1 MKSWRSSTY
10 LLLTFFQTITSNLPF
25 APPEVQQCRKN
36 MPDFCTLDQQ
46 RQISKNT
53 HLITVK
59 KQAMT
64 IADCECCL
72 RLRIT
77 ENNGKNLSQ
86 NSVFI
91 QNITFFSFF
100 LFIDY
105 LYENFLMLGNGEAK
119 TFDFYSFILKD
130 FEPGAFKAGPN
141 QIGCIP
147 DTLFGKRLKYVVT
160 KHSAC
165 IFIGYT
171 Q

>member
-10 LLLTFFQTITSNLPF
+10 LLLTLFQTITSNLPF

-64 IADCECCL
+64 IADCERCL

-77 ENNGKNLSQ
+77 
-86 NSVFI
+86 
-91 QNITFFSFF
+91 
-100 LFIDY
+100 DY

-130 FEPGAFKAGPN
+130 FEPGA
-141 QIGCIP
+141 
-147 DTLFGKRLKYVVT
+147 
-160 KHSAC
+160 
-165 IFIGYT
+165 
-171 Q
+171 

>member
-77 ENNGKNLSQ
+77 ENNGKSLSQ

-91 QNITFFSFF
+91 QNITFSHFF
-100 LFIDY
+100 CLLIIFMRIFWCWGMEKQKHSIFTVLFWKISSR
-105 LYENFLMLGNGEAK
+105 E
-119 TFDFYSFILKD
+119 
-130 FEPGAFKAGPN
+130 
-141 QIGCIP
+141 
-147 DTLFGKRLKYVVT
+147 RLKQDPI
-160 KHSAC
+160 KSAAFQ
-165 IFIGYT
+165 IHYLVRGWNMWWPSTVRVFL
-171 Q
+171 